1 MADGNLIYPALDTT
15 VVLSIAFTILLAY
28 LMIRIITFVLTH
40 LSERAFQYRITVKML
55 IPLLKLSIYGFT
67 LYFILARILVVTS
80 QQLLGVGVLLG
91 AAIGFGL
98 KDLFAGVIG
107 GILISLGKPYQVGDK
122 IRVGEYYGEV
132 KDIGLISTTLVTPD
146 DNLVSVPNYL
156 VFTQPVASAN
166 AGNREMMVVIDLY
179 VDHGAD
185 AGQALKILKEA
196 VITSM
201 YVYISNKHPVTTLVK
216 EYPYYR
222 RLRAKA
228 YVTDLRYEFLF
239 ESDVTRRSL
248 DEFALKGIRAPM
260 INVGESDLL
269 MHQGK

>member
-1 MADGNLIYPALDTT
+1 MADNNLIYPAIDTT
-15 VVLSIAFTILLAY
+15 VVLSIAFTILIAY
-28 LMIRIITFVLTH
+28 LLVRIITFVLTRF
-40 LSERAFQYRITVKML
+40 SERVFQYRITVKML
-55 IPLLKLSIYGFT
+55 IPLLKFSIYGFT
-67 LYFILARILVVTS
+67 IYFIIARILEVTS
-80 QQLLGVGVLLG
+80 QQLIGLGVLLG
-91 AAIGFGL
+91 AAIGFGM
-98 KDLFAGVIG
+98 KDLFAGVMG
-107 GILISLGKPYQVGDK
+107 GIVISLGKPYQVGDK
-122 IRVGEYYGEV
+122 IRTGEYYGEV

-146 DNLVSVPNYL
+146 DNLVSAPNYL

-185 AGQALKILKEA
+185 AGLALKIMKET

-201 YVYISNKHPVTTLVK
+201 YIYISEKHPFTTLVK

-228 YVTDLRYEFLF
+228 YVTDLRHEFLF

-248 DEFALKGIRAPM
+248 DEFALRGIRAPM
-260 INVGESDLL
+260 INVGDDLL
-269 MHQGK
+269 LHQGK

>member
-1 MADGNLIYPALDTT
+1 
-15 VVLSIAFTILLAY
+15 
-28 LMIRIITFVLTH
+28 
-40 LSERAFQYRITVKML
+40 ML
-55 IPLLKLSIYGFT
+55 IPLLKFSIYGFA

-122 IRVGEYYGEV
+122 IKIGDFYGEV
-132 KDIGLISTTLVTPD
+132 KDIGLISTTLVTPND
-146 DNLVSVPNYL
+146 DLVSVPNYL

-166 AGNREMMVVIDLY
+166 AGNREMMVIIDLY
-179 VDHGAD
+179 VDHSAD
-185 AGQALKILKEA
+185 AGLALKILKEA

-201 YVYISNKHPVTTLVK
+201 YVFISKKHPVITLVK

-228 YVTDLRYEFLF
+228 YVTDLRYEFPF

-248 DEFALKGIRAPM
+248 DEFALRGIRSPKIM
-260 INVGESDLL
+260 VEPGES
-269 MHQGK
+269 GPE